1 MSRVT
6 PLSHQAAQLAVLGF
20 ASRKPKFDSNG
31 RFDDQKR
38 LGATTAER
46 AGRQPNWGQPA
57 ASATETTS
65 SLYGV
70 PLSLWGVR
78 VTEIAKQ
85 TTHIGRSSDRRKLLV
100 VDPEPLLGL
109 AL

>member
-6 PLSHQAAQLAVLGF
+6 PLSHQGVQLAVLGF

-65 SLYGV
+65 LYAV

-85 TTHIGRSSDRRKLLV
+85 TTHIGRSSDRRKLLLV